1 MPFDGHKDDYES
13 ALVFHGFYQ
22 ATIQGL
28 FTYYDTDKWGRG
40 GVSNGVKFDPR
51 EALTFDKLFDRL
63 LSMKRGKNVGI
74 PKCIGPYHEIIPTQK
89 EMPKMTFDD
98 KAGIGLGWQTMS
110 EKDGEILIVNGM

>member
-1 MPFDGHKDDYES
+1 MGTKMIMR
-13 ALVFHGFYQ
+13 ALSFFM
-22 ATIQGL
+22 A
-28 FTYYDTDKWGRG
+28 FTRRQSRGCSHITTLTSGEGG

-74 PKCIGPYHEIIPTQK
+74 PKCVGPYHEIIPTQK